1 MSLADQFRDIQT
13 GSAAFRQEMFGMTG
27 VMLDSQGNS
36 VGSDNTF
43 ACYYSAT
50 NEMELLTPFGI
61 NQETDGIL
69 RVAKTETNFV
79 PEIGRNIRLIA
90 QAPDG
95 TDLDVRLVKPK
106 VHPLGVEHVFEVKA
120 IA

>member
-1 MSLADQFRDIQT
+1 MSLATQFRTLQT
-13 GSAAFRQEMFGMTG
+13 GGAAFRQEMFGMTA
-27 VMLDSQGNS
+27 VMLDANGDS
-36 VGSDNTF
+36 VGSANTF
-43 ACYYSAT
+43 ACYYSAI
-50 NEMELLTPFGI
+50 NEMEMLSPFGI
-61 NQETDGIL
+61 NQDADGIL
-69 RVAKTETNFV
+69 RVAKTETNFI
-79 PEIGRNIRLIA
+79 PEIGRNLRLIA